1 MFDRIRDCKRSRSI
15 AEWTIETLGVGAKD
29 AGKGTSFPQSFVRNH
44 IAPFDLHIESARTR
58 PGTGQNGANKHLTS
72 LIAEITERWT
82 GSLGL

>member
-1 MFDRIRDCKRSRSI
+1 M
-15 AEWTIETLGVGAKD
+15 LGRVPLSHNPLC
-29 AGKGTSFPQSFVRNH
+29 GTK
-44 IAPFDLHIESARTR
+44 IAPFALHIESARTQ